1 MAAAAPFHTA
11 VLTLLSSSLCHH
23 HPLWLG
29 HTPAYPALRLGSP
42 ERTGHCPGGDD
53 GGKRGAEEVG
63 GYSGLHSP
71 LSPGLTHGPR
81 LTFTV
86 FLPPQQSWAHTTR
99 SLQAHSSS
107 RASQTRLPSSEEP
120 GPLHPCKLASSQL
133 PDKLRPL
140 QQVFWFLPLLSRDGA
155 TWGKKALSN
164 SPALHYIN
172 APWPCGGSTPSTRL
186 TSFLWKKGSMDTG
199 IISAMLFGQTG
210 AQNGHWPIS

>member
-120 GPLHPCKLASSQL
+120 GPLHPCKLASSRL
-133 PDKLRPL
+133 PDKLRPPAAG
-140 QQVFWFLPLLSRDGA
+140 FLVSALAFKAHQLGARKPFPLHKSSL
-155 TWGKKALSN
+155 TLWGLY
-164 SPALHYIN
+164 PLHQ
-172 APWPCGGSTPSTRL
+172 AHLFP
-186 TSFLWKKGSMDTG
+186 MEEG
-199 IISAMLFGQTG
+199 IY
-210 AQNGHWPIS
+210 GHRNPISHAFWTNRCSEWPLANILSA